1 MYLTNNSDFTPENPS
16 AIDAVTMQSAGSV
29 SVYTLSGQLVRRNM
43 QRGKAVQGLPAGI
56 YVVDGEK
63 VIVR

>member
-1 MYLTNNSDFTPENPS
+1 
-16 AIDAVTMQSAGSV
+16 MQRAGCV
-29 SVYTLSGQLVRRNM
+29 NVYTLSGQLVRQNM